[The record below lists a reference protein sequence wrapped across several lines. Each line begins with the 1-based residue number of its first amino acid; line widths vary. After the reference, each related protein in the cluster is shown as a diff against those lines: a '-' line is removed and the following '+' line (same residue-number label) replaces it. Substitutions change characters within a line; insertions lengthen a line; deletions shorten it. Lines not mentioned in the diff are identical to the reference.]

1 MRTGFVIWDIKKVTP
16 SRVMR
21 FCISFCLLAFA
32 LSVQP
37 LQSQPP
43 VSDELKIVL
52 ISDLNESYGSTHY
65 KAYVDSA
72 MTYIKKWQP
81 DLVLCA
87 GDMIAGQHPDLTE
100 QQIKAMW
107 QAFDETI
114 GRPLREIKIPFSF
127 TIGNHDGSGSGNFD
141 HERELAKEYW
151 KDIKPDLN
159 YINNDHFPFY
169 YSFTFQDLFV
179 ISWDASNH
187 LISDEEIDWIENQL
201 SSKPATKAAQKLI
214 LGHLPLYSVAEGR
227 NREGEILKHA
237 DRLFEIM
244 KENGVDYYFSGHH
257 HAWYPAEKEGIKLI
271 ASGAQGDGPR
281 PLIGSDMP
289 PIRTITLLER
299 TKSSQDFSITTFDMH
314 NNMNEILPGDLPE
327 SIEGINGRIELY
339 DYQE

>member
-1 MRTGFVIWDIKKVTP
+1 MRIGFAIWDIKKVTP
-16 SRVMR
+16 SRAIK
-21 FCISFCLLAFA
+21 FCISFCLFAFT
-32 LSVQP
+32 LSVQAI
-37 LQSQPP
+37 LSQPTDQ
-43 VSDELKIVL
+43 DELKIVL

-65 KAYVDSA
+65 AEFVDTAMAY
-72 MTYIKKWQP
+72 IEKWQP

-87 GDMIAGQHPDLTE
+87 GDMIAGQDPDLSE
-100 QQIKAMW
+100 EQIKAMW
-107 QAFDETI
+107 QGFDETI
-114 GRPLREIKIPFSF
+114 GGPLRKMEIPFAF

-169 YSFTFQDLFV
+169 YSFTFRDLFV

-187 LISDEEIDWIENQL
+187 LISDEEINWIENQL
-201 SSKPATKAAQKLI
+201 SSKPAINAAKKLI
-214 LGHLPLYSVAEGR
+214 LGHLPLYAVAEGR

-271 ASGAQGDGPR
+271 ASGAQGGGPR

-299 TKSSQDFSITTFDMH
+299 AKKSQNFSITTYDMH
-314 NNMNEILPGDLPE
+314 NNMNEILPGSLPE
-327 SIEGINGRIELY
+327 SIEGINGRIKLY